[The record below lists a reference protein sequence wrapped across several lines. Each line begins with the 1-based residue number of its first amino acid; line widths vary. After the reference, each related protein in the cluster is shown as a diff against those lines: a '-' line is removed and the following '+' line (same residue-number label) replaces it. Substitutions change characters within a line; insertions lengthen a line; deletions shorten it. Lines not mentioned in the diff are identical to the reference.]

1 MSARETPIQ
10 KTKRIYGSKEKL
22 VEAVVKA
29 LGGLDAGEDDLEE
42 RLNGAPNSR
51 LLRLA
56 DVAAAVK
63 SRYGTKGKLVD
74 AICAAEGKAKDED
87 YHERLSSYP
96 LPRLLD
102 LAVSAERR
110 ARRSGGKANRKQAA

>member
-10 KTKRIYGSKEKL
+10 KVKRIYGSKEKL
-22 VEAVVKA
+22 VEAVAGA
-29 LGGLDAGEDDLEE
+29 LGGLGAGEDDLEE
-42 RLNGAPNSR
+42 RLTGAPNSR

-63 SRYGTKGKLVD
+63 SRYGSKGKMVD

-87 YHERLSSYP
+87 FHGRLSSFA

-102 LAVSAERR
+102 LASSAERR
-110 ARRSGGKANRKQAA
+110 ARRSSGKSHRKQAA

>member
-10 KTKRIYGSKEKL
+10 KVKRIYGSKEKL

-29 LGGLDAGEDDLEE
+29 LDGLDAGEDDLDE
-42 RLNGAPNSR
+42 RLTGAPNSR

-63 SRYGTKGKLVD
+63 SRYGTKGKMVD
-74 AICAAEGKAKDED
+74 AICTAEGKAKDED
-87 YHERLSSYP
+87 YHERLNSYA
-96 LPRLLD
+96 LPKLLD
-102 LAVSAERR
+102 MATSAERR
-110 ARRSGGKANRKQAA
+110 ARRSGGKSHRKQAA

>member
-10 KTKRIYGSKEKL
+10 TVKRIYGSKEKL

-56 DVAAAVK
+56 DVAANVK
-63 SRYGTKGKLVD
+63 SRYGSKGKMVD
-74 AICAAEGKAKDED
+74 AICSAEGKAKDAD
-87 YHERLSSYP
+87 YHERLNGYP

-102 LAVSAERR
+102 LAAAAERR
-110 ARRSGGKANRKQAA
+110 ARRSGGKSHRKQAA